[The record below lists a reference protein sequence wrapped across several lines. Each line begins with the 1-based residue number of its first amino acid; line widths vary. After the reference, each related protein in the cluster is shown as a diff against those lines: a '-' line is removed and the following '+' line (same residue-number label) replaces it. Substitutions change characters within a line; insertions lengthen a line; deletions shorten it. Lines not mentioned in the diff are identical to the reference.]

1 MYREKLETFE
11 SILKKVNVRLR
22 IILSVLKAPLLLHWE
37 CVLSLL
43 QPSNAES
50 HPGLLSTKSWKVSM
64 EVEGIQDL
72 RTGLFSSGQQ

>member
-37 CVLSLL
+37 CVLSFL

-50 HPGLLSTKSWKVSM
+50 PPGLLSTKSWKVSV